1 MAGSRASD
9 VLVVGGG
16 VAGLSVAWR
25 LSEAGAQVTVLEAEP
40 HCGYHSS
47 GRSAAMLT
55 ENYGPPSVRAL
66 TADSRAFL
74 ADPPAGFADVPL
86 LHSRGSLTVARA
98 EQAALLEAELEQ
110 ARRFT
115 PSIRPIDPAEVLR
128 MVPALRPDAVA
139 HAMIEPDCCSI
150 DADSLQAG
158 YRRSLLGGGG
168 RIVTGARIG
177 SVGRD
182 GGAWRVETSAGRFA
196 ASAMVNAAG
205 AWADQM
211 AGLAEVRPAGLQ
223 PKRRTAV
230 LVDAPGSAAW
240 PMVND
245 VAGEL
250 YFKPDAG
257 RLMVSPVDA
266 TPSEPGDVQADEFD
280 VAVAMDRLTRATTLQ
295 PRRVA
300 HRWAGLRTFAADDAP
315 VIGEDGHARGFF
327 WLAGLG
333 GFGVMTSPALSALAA
348 GAVLGR
354 DVPAILSCERSG
366 LAR

>member
-1 MAGSRASD
+1 MAGFQAPD

-25 LSEAGAQVTVLEAEP
+25 LSKAGAQVTVLEAEP

-55 ENYGPPSVRAL
+55 ENYGPFSVRAL
-66 TADSRAFL
+66 TADSRTFL

-86 LHSRGSLTVARA
+86 LQSRGSLTVARA

-128 MVPALRPDAVA
+128 MVPPLRPEAVV

-150 DADSLQAG
+150 DADALQAK
-158 YRRSLLGGGG
+158 YRRGLLGGNGCV
-168 RIVTGARIG
+168 ITGACVS

-182 GGAWRVETSAGRFA
+182 GDAWVVETPVGRFA
-196 ASAMVNAAG
+196 AAAVVNAAG
-205 AWADQM
+205 AWADQV
-211 AGLAEVRPAGLQ
+211 AGLAGVRLAGLQ

-230 LVDAPGSAAW
+230 IVDAPGSAAW

-245 VAGEL
+245 AAGEL

-266 TPSEPGDVQADEFD
+266 TPFEPGDVQADEFE
-280 VAVAMDRLTRATTLQ
+280 VALAMDRLTRATTLQ

-315 VIGEDGHARGFF
+315 VIGEDGQARGFF

-348 GAVLGR
+348 GAVLGH
-354 DVPAILSCERSG
+354 DVPPGLSCERAT